1 MFLGRAR
8 QTLTSAGELESGES
22 DELAGA
28 MERLLRSDESA
39 TLLEVVRVDEQ
50 GTIVGSAYR
59 DGSVLTDLF
68 AIRQSNWF
76 RVAHTGEMYLGPVQ
90 ISANGTPYLIIAIPS
105 ADQGVVAARLDMR
118 ILWELVGDIHFGR
131 TGSIYI
137 TNGRGRMLA
146 HHEPAFVLANTSLA
160 KRPEFTAYLQAQ
172 EQAQDA
178 LWSGTYTNFQGNRV
192 VGAIA
197 RLPGTDWTVITE
209 ILASEIYGTS
219 LRAVLVLAA
228 GMLLLGIL
236 VMLIMTPILK
246 RILFAPLEQVRL
258 GAERIGQGQLDHA
271 IEFGWQNEIGQFA
284 SSFNE
289 MAARLRQRD
298 SEIAAHTTALAAA
311 HQHALEASRL
321 KSEFL
326 ATMSHEIRTPMNGIV
341 GMADLLA
348 ATRLDNEQVEYAHV
362 IRSSADALL
371 TIVNDILDLSKIEAG
386 RMELQSEDFSV
397 HTVVQDVVDLLGT
410 AACTKHLRLTG
421 SVAPDIPRRCHGDP
435 ARLRQVLLNLA
446 GNALKFTEQG
456 EVAIT
461 ATCTPATI
469 LDGTSTL
476 MTRFDIRDTGIGISQ
491 EEVNRLFAPFTQLD
505 GSNTRKYGGTGLGLS
520 ISKRLVE
527 LMGGEI
533 GMKSEPGQGSLFWFR
548 VPLTPAVQTCEPE
561 AIPELHATLDTS
573 VADLSAPASNE
584 GNNHA
589 ILLVEDNVVNQKV
602 ILRQLQKLG
611 YSATVAANGREAVE
625 AALHHR
631 YSLILMDCQ
640 MPEMDGFEATRMIR
654 TAECDAPFHTPIVAM
669 TANAMRGDR
678 EACLAAG
685 MDDYLSKPLRTTELG
700 GMLERWRSEAS
711 Q

>member
-1 MFLGRAR
+1 MVRLTRSRSLKSVLLWTMGIVYLASFAITATALAGVIYHDQLTTWRERHIEATQASARTLTMFLGRAR

-246 RILFAPLEQVRL
+246 RILFAPLEQVRW

-271 IEFGWQNEIGQFA
+271 IEFGWQNEIGQLA

-321 KSEFL
+321 KVGVPCHHEPRD
-326 ATMSHEIRTPMNGIV
+326 SH
-341 GMADLLA
+341 ADE
-348 ATRLDNEQVEYAHV
+348 RH
-362 IRSSADALL
+362 RGH
-371 TIVNDILDLSKIEAG
+371 G
-386 RMELQSEDFSV
+386 R
-397 HTVVQDVVDLLGT
+397 
-410 AACTKHLRLTG
+410 
-421 SVAPDIPRRCHGDP
+421 P
-435 ARLRQVLLNLA
+435 ARGHPVRQ
-446 GNALKFTEQG
+446 
-456 EVAIT
+456 
-461 ATCTPATI
+461 
-469 LDGTSTL
+469 
-476 MTRFDIRDTGIGISQ
+476 
-491 EEVNRLFAPFTQLD
+491 
-505 GSNTRKYGGTGLGLS
+505 
-520 ISKRLVE
+520 
-527 LMGGEI
+527 
-533 GMKSEPGQGSLFWFR
+533 
-548 VPLTPAVQTCEPE
+548 
-561 AIPELHATLDTS
+561 
-573 VADLSAPASNE
+573 
-584 GNNHA
+584 
-589 ILLVEDNVVNQKV
+589 
-602 ILRQLQKLG
+602 
-611 YSATVAANGREAVE
+611 
-625 AALHHR
+625 
-631 YSLILMDCQ
+631 
-640 MPEMDGFEATRMIR
+640 
-654 TAECDAPFHTPIVAM
+654 
-669 TANAMRGDR
+669 
-678 EACLAAG
+678 
-685 MDDYLSKPLRTTELG
+685 
-700 GMLERWRSEAS
+700 
-711 Q
+711 